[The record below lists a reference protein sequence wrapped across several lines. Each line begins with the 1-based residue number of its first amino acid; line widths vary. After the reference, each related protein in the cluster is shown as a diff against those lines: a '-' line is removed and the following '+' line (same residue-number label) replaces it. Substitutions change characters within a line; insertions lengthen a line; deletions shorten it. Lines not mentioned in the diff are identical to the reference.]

1 LSDEVVIEVKDLI
14 KEYGDFTAVK
24 DISFEVSRGEIFG
37 LLGENGAGK
46 TTTLEIIEG
55 LREKTSGVTRVF
67 ELDSPKR
74 IDEIRERIGVQLQ
87 SSAYFT
93 MLTLFEILDLFG
105 CFYKQSLDPMDLLE
119 MVSLES
125 KAKNRVGQLSGG
137 QAQRFS
143 LVASLV
149 NDPELVFFDE
159 PTTGLDPLARQNIW
173 ELVKKV
179 KAEGKTVVLTSHYLE
194 EVESLCGRVGILKQ
208 GEMIA
213 LDSVSNLVMSLDDP
227 IRLDILPAAELP
239 GSARESLEKLG
250 RLEGSRARAGE
261 LTLYLKD
268 EGALREALRVVD
280 GVETDRM
287 TVSTASLEDVPRAED
302 TQEAPDDPAQGLQ
315 VHDRTEPSG
324 SASDSVNQYLT
335 VPKGGPLG
343 PPFACPLGLLKDLP
357 FG

>member
-1 LSDEVVIEVKDLI
+1 MSDEVVIEVKDLI

-67 ELDSPKR
+67 GLDSPKR

-149 NDPELVFFDE
+149 NDPELVF
-159 PTTGLDPLARQNIW
+159 PRARQRP
-173 ELVKKV
+173 
-179 KAEGKTVVLTSHYLE
+179 TV
-194 EVESLCGRVGILKQ
+194 R
-208 GEMIA
+208 
-213 LDSVSNLVMSLDDP
+213 
-227 IRLDILPAAELP
+227 
-239 GSARESLEKLG
+239 
-250 RLEGSRARAGE
+250 SRAP
-261 LTLYLKD
+261 
-268 EGALREALRVVD
+268 
-280 GVETDRM
+280 
-287 TVSTASLEDVPRAED
+287 SPR
-302 TQEAPDDPAQGLQ
+302 
-315 VHDRTEPSG
+315 
-324 SASDSVNQYLT
+324 
-335 VPKGGPLG
+335 
-343 PPFACPLGLLKDLP
+343 C
-357 FG
+357 